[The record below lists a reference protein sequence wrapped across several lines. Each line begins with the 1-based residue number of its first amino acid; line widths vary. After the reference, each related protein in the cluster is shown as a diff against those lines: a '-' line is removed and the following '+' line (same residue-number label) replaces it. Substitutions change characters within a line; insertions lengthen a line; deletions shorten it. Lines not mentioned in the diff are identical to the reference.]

1 MNEKNWRC
9 KMRKNRNTKTKIGEL
24 FLVLGTG
31 LFVVG
36 AIGFIAGYLS
46 QAQIPAIGAVALIF
60 VGAGASMKRRG
71 DLNE

>member
-1 MNEKNWRC
+1 
-9 KMRKNRNTKTKIGEL
+9 MRKNRNTKAKIGEL

-46 QAQIPAIGAVALIF
+46 QEQIPAITVFALIF
-60 VGAGASMKRRG
+60 IAAGLGMKRRRE
-71 DLNE
+71 LHEN

>member
-1 MNEKNWRC
+1 MRKIGGV

-36 AIGFIAGYLS
+36 AIGFIAGYKCYS
-46 QAQIPAIGAVALIF
+46 
-60 VGAGASMKRRG
+60 
-71 DLNE
+71 